1 MARKKG
7 GKKGGFGFTVKTVL
21 PPVPEVK
28 SILGVDADGDVQK
41 YVTEDIFRRLIPY
54 IPKKTGKL
62 RDAAKIKSPRR
73 ITVNAAYAKVQFF
86 GVTKQGVPFEYNTVT
101 GGAKA
106 GSHWDRRLIA
116 DEGKA
121 IVADANR
128 YVRRRKHGR

>member
-1 MARKKG
+1 MAKK
-7 GKKGGFGFTVKTVL
+7 KGFGFTVKTVL
-21 PPVPEVK
+21 PPETKVK
-28 SILGVDADGDVQK
+28 SILGVDADGDVQRF
-41 YVTEDIFRRLIPY
+41 VTEDIFRRLLPY

-86 GVTKQGVPFEYNTVT
+86 GVTKQGVPFDYNTVT